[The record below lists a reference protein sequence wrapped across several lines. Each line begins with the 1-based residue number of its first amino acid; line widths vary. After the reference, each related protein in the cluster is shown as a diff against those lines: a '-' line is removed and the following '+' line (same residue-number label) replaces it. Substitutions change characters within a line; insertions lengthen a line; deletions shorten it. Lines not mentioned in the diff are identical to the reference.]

1 MSLLAEAMEKMT
13 KKVTLNIGIYEVNDE
28 MIARLHGA
36 VYEYK
41 GNCPLSINLIDN
53 LGRISVEL
61 PSRLRID
68 PARFTN
74 WLKSLPEIGFTLS

>member
-1 MSLLAEAMEKMT
+1 MSLLAESMEKMT
-13 KKVTLNIGIYEVNDE
+13 KKVTLNLSIYDVNTE

-41 GNCPLSINLIDN
+41 GNCPLSINLLDN
-53 LGRISVEL
+53 MGRISVEL

-68 PARFTN
+68 PARFTD
-74 WLKSLPEIGFTLS
+74 WLKGLPEIGFTLS